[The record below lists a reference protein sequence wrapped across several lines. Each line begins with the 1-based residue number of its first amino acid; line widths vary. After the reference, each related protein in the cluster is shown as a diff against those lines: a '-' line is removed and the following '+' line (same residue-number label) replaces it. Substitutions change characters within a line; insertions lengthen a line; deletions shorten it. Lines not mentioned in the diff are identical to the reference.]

1 MQIHSFGALHVCC
14 MPGQNIGVK
23 RSNEG
28 VLSEKKVL
36 IGTVSEE
43 FGGTLFGH
51 PITSRSLT
59 IAPVLRLQ
67 LRGRQE

>member
-14 MPGQNIGVK
+14 RPGQNFGVE
-23 RSNEG
+23 RS
-28 VLSEKKVL
+28 KKKIL

-59 IAPVLRLQ
+59 IAPVALAAK
-67 LRGRQE
+67 GKGKSG

>member
-1 MQIHSFGALHVCC
+1 VE
-14 MPGQNIGVK
+14 
-23 RSNEG
+23 RS
-28 VLSEKKVL
+28 KKKIL

-59 IAPVLRLQ
+59 IAPVELAAKGKAKSR
-67 LRGRQE
+67 